1 MNEYKCER
9 CNYSTK
15 YAQNFKRHINSS
27 KHKKKVCAPI
37 DGTKKYVCECGKKYK
52 FQSGL
57 SKHKHKC
64 KFVFE
69 EKLQITTTEKD
80 KEIQL
85 LIYNVNAL
93 SLYWII

>member
-37 DGTKKYVCECGKKYK
+37 DETKKYVCECGKKYK
-52 FQSGL
+52 FQM
-57 SKHKHKC
+57 
-64 KFVFE
+64 VY
-69 EKLQITTTEKD
+69 QNIN
-80 KEIQL
+80 I
-85 LIYNVNAL
+85 NVN
-93 SLYWII
+93 LYLKKNFKLLLPKRMKK

>member
-37 DGTKKYVCECGKKYK
+37 DEAKKICV
-52 FQSGL
+52 
-57 SKHKHKC
+57 
-64 KFVFE
+64 
-69 EKLQITTTEKD
+69 
-80 KEIQL
+80 
-85 LIYNVNAL
+85 
-93 SLYWII
+93 

>member
-27 KHKKKVCAPI
+27 KHKKNICAPI
-37 DGTKKYVCECGKKYK
+37 DGIKKYVCECGKKYK

-57 SKHKHKC
+57 AKHKHKC
-64 KFVFE
+64 KFINE
-69 EKLQITTTEKD
+69 Q
-80 KEIQL
+80 KE
-85 LIYNVNAL
+85 
-93 SLYWII
+93 